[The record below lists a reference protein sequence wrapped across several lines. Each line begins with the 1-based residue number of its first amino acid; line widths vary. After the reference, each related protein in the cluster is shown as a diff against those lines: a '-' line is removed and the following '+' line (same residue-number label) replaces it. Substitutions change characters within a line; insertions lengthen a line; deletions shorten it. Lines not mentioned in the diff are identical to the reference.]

1 MDRMIYLSMSGAKA
15 TLQRQDILAHNLAN
29 VSTTGFRAELAAFRA
44 VPVLGDGA
52 STRVYALESTPG
64 HSDAPGVV
72 QTTGRALDV
81 AVSGK
86 SWLAVQAL
94 DGTES
99 YTRGGAL
106 DIDAEGQLVTRN
118 GLPVLGDGGPITVPA
133 NAQIDIGADG
143 TITGKVGNA
152 RSQVLGR
159 LKLVTP
165 ETPLSRGDDGLF
177 RSPGGDLDADPL
189 ARVQQGA
196 LEGSNVS
203 AVETMVAMI
212 AAARQF
218 EQQMKMLQTAE
229 QKEQAATRLLSNS
242 TV

>member
-15 TLQRQDILAHNLAN
+15 TLQRQDILANNLAN
-29 VSTTGFRAELAAFRA
+29 VSTAGFRAELAAFRA

-94 DGTES
+94 DGTEA

-106 DIDAEGQLVTRN
+106 DIDPEGQLVTRS
-118 GLPVLGDGGPITVPA
+118 GLPVVGDGGPITVPA
-133 NAQIDIGADG
+133 NARIDIGADG
-143 TITGKVGNA
+143 TITAQVGHSKA
-152 RSQVLGR
+152 QQVGR

-165 ETPLSRGDDGLF
+165 EGRLVRGDDGQF
-177 RSPGGDLDADPL
+177 RSPGGDLDADAT

-203 AVETMVAMI
+203 AVETLVAMI

-229 QKEQAATRLLSNS
+229 QREQAATKLLPNNG
-242 TV
+242 T